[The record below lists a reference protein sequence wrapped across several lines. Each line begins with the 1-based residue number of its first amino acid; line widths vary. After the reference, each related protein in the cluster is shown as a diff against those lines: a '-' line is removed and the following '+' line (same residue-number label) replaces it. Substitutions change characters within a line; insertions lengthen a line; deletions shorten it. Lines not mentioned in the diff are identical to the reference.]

1 MALPVTQAGLEA
13 LAEILGVN
21 LDEATPEQ
29 LRMAARFISGATRS
43 TLLGQKSDLTLRE
56 RRQAADFALDK
67 AAAAER
73 KSIRLVEK
81 RGEVARLG
89 RRAAGT
95 EARAAL
101 RLKEQ
106 QQIRKEGRQERVR
119 TARIAE
125 KQGGEL
131 RIAAEREL
139 REAAKPFAERK
150 PGSGTPYRLAR
161 AQALRRGV
169 EPEIVAGIAAA
180 AQSARAEPALRRA
193 TVLQRLGV
201 TTGLETPVRLAGRQT
216 TLGALRSP
224 KEFRTGVRAA
234 RRAEQ
239 KAVRAERLTAKR
251 EAAVQRLGLPSGLE
265 TPVRVAGKKTTLG
278 ALKTGKQFGAGVRAA
293 QESQKFR
300 GFAKKAGIT
309 GAISALAL
317 PLIMRAFGEKGEDP
331 TGGALP
337 PEMQMQLMQQL
348 AAQQQKA
355 GTVQTGRE
363 LINLNR
369 ALGAI
374 KSIQQLIGM
383 MGQPVVGGGLV

>member
-1 MALPVTQAGLEA
+1 MALPVTKAGLEA

-67 AAAAER
+67 AAAGER

-101 RLKEQ
+101 GFKEQ

-125 KQGGEL
+125 KRGGEL

-139 REAAKPFAERK
+139 RDLAKPFGEMKPGTRK
-150 PGSGTPYRLAR
+150 PLGIAKERALRLGVEPAVVAGIVSTAEGTR
-161 AQALRRGV
+161 AQARRIRQREEV
-169 EPEIVAGIAAA
+169 QEVKKR
-180 AQSARAEPALRRA
+180 RAEKAQARP
-193 TVLQRLGV
+193 QRL
-201 TTGLETPVRLAGRQT
+201 
-216 TLGALRSP
+216 
-224 KEFRTGVRAA
+224 RAA
-234 RRAEQ
+234 R
-239 KAVRAERLTAKR
+239 
-251 EAAVQRLGLPSGLE
+251 EADIQRLGLVSGLE

-278 ALKTGKQFGAGVRAA
+278 ALKTGPQFGAGVRSA
-293 QESQKFR
+293 QESQKLR

-309 GAISALAL
+309 GAVSALAL
-317 PLIMRAFGEKGEDP
+317 PLIMRAFTGKSEDP

-337 PEMQMQLMQQL
+337 PEMQLQLMQQL

-374 KSIQQLIGM
+374 KSIQQLIGL